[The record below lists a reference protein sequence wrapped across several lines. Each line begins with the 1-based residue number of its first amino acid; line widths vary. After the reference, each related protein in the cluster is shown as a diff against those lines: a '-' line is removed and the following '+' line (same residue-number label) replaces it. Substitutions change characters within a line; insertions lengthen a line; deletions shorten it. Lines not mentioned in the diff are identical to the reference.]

1 MLTTIARRNH
11 LIPSRTQKWNV
22 FAPMVVWFA
31 HVRVGHRQLS
41 IPSKPP
47 SLSRRGFSFGC
58 GLKIRGFLIW
68 FEDLETALRLFFKS
82 RYLFSGLNELHV
94 MMFQALSKLITV
106 LKGFNFSLI
115 DDLYNSLPVRA
126 KVIQINIFF
135 NPLKNI
141 DYLNPA

>member
-1 MLTTIARRNH
+1 M
-11 LIPSRTQKWNV
+11 
-22 FAPMVVWFA
+22 
-31 HVRVGHRQLS
+31 
-41 IPSKPP
+41 
-47 SLSRRGFSFGC
+47 
-58 GLKIRGFLIW
+58 
-68 FEDLETALRLFFKS
+68 RLFFKS